1 MALKDD
7 ILQLAAMRAKKA
19 GDVLEAAYDL
29 VCTGQLEL
37 DDFLLIQAD
46 AQAGYPYRAA
56 ETLERLLAV
65 GLIKSGAEKC
75 GNTQSVH
82 A

>member
-7 ILQLAAMRAKKA
+7 ILQLAVMRAKKA
-19 GDVLEAAYDL
+19 NDVLEAAYDL
-29 VCTGQLEL
+29 MCTGQLEI

-65 GLIKSGAEKC
+65 ALLKSEAEMCTNK
-75 GNTQSVH
+75 QS
-82 A
+82 AQA